1 MTHTARWTLVGAVA
15 LAAAGTAATTAL
27 RRVEI
32 VGGSMAPTLEP
43 GDRLV
48 LVPVRTPRVGDLVGV
63 TDPREPARLMVKRV
77 VEVGDDGVSVAGDD
91 PAASTDSRHFGT
103 VPLPHLR
110 GRAVYRYAP
119 PERTGRLG
127 SRSLRRS
134 R

>member
-1 MTHTARWTLVGAVA
+1 MTHTARWALVGAAALVA
-15 LAAAGTAATTAL
+15 AGAAATIAL
-27 RRVEI
+27 RRVEV

-63 TDPREPARLMVKRV
+63 TDPREQARLMVKRV
-77 VEVGDDGVSVAGDD
+77 VEVGDGGVSVAGDD
-91 PAASTDSRHFGT
+91 PAASTDSRHFGA
-103 VPLPHLR
+103 VPLRHLR

-127 SRSLRRS
+127 SRSPRRS
-134 R
+134 P